1 MSRPW
6 LSIILPV
13 LNEAPTLVE
22 ALHRLESWRAA
33 GAEVIVV
40 DGGSTDQSR
49 ELAAAGAD
57 RVLAAPR
64 GRATQMNAGAAAS
77 AADLLLFLHADTAL
91 PAAAQA
97 ALRALPQAPC
107 WGRFDVELDAPG
119 LALRVVAAMM
129 NWRSRLTG
137 IATGDQAI
145 FVSRGLF
152 ERCGAYPP
160 IPLMEDIALSAQLRR
175 LCKPACLR
183 PRVRTSA
190 RRWVQGGVL
199 RTVLLM
205 WGLRLAYFMGVA
217 PARLA
222 VWYRQVR

>member
-13 LNEAPTLVE
+13 LNEAQTLGE
-22 ALHRLESWRAA
+22 ALHRLQPWRAA

-40 DGGSTDQSR
+40 DGGSTDGSG
-49 ELAAAGAD
+49 ELAATSAD
-57 RVLAAPR
+57 RVIAAPR
-64 GRATQMNAGAAAS
+64 GRAVQMNASAAAS
-77 AADLLLFLHADTAL
+77 TGDLLLFLHADTAL
-91 PAAAQA
+91 PEAAQRV
-97 ALRALPQAPC
+97 LRTLPNPLG
-107 WGRFDVELDAPG
+107 WGRFDVALDAPG
-119 LALRVVAAMM
+119 LALRVVATMM

-145 FVSRGLF
+145 FVSRELF
-152 ERCGAYPP
+152 AQSGGYASL
-160 IPLMEDIALSAQLRR
+160 PLMEDIALSTQLRR
-175 LCKPACLR
+175 RCRPVCLR
-183 PRVRTSA
+183 LRVLTSA

-222 VWYRQVR
+222 DWYRHVR

>member
-13 LNEAPTLVE
+13 LNEAQTLAE
-22 ALHRLESWRAA
+22 ALRRLEPWRAA

-40 DGGSTDQSR
+40 DGGSTDNSR
-49 ELAAAGAD
+49 ELAAADAD
-57 RVLAAPR
+57 RVVAAPR
-64 GRATQMNAGAAAS
+64 GRALQMNAGAAAS
-77 AADLLLFLHADTAL
+77 AADLLVFLHADTTL
-91 PAAAQA
+91 PEEVPA
-97 ALRALPQAPC
+97 ALRAMHTQTC
-107 WGRFDVELDAPG
+107 WGRFDVALDAPG
-119 LALRVVAAMM
+119 LLLRTVETMM

-145 FVSRGLF
+145 FVSRSLF

-160 IPLMEDIALSAQLRR
+160 IPLMEDIALSTQLRR
-175 LCKPACLR
+175 LCKPTCLR
-183 PRVRTSA
+183 ARVRTSA
-190 RRWVQGGVL
+190 RRWVQGGIL

-205 WGLRLAYFMGVA
+205 WGLRFAFFVGVA